1 MLKKENYDRLLIF
14 GLAITLLMVFGIAA
28 YSLLESERVVQ
39 AAEALHEERLE
50 HGQEIWDEQCAT
62 CHGANGEGGVGTALN
77 NKTLLQTTHDDRF
90 FAITRAGVPS
100 TEMPAWSVD
109 YGGPLTDED
118 IRSVVAHIRAWEPNA
133 PVIEPEVFA
142 PSAEEGALIFE
153 STCATCHGTNGMGSA
168 FAPAVN
174 DQTYLSAADNEF
186 LQDMLLYGR
195 PALGMPS
202 FGVTLSDEQSQH
214 VLALFD
220 AWRAGEKVEAP
231 FNVNALIN
239 AAVFALEDGDNE
251 SAALQIERAQKVMPA
266 GPGKEK
272 LTEAQTALESG
283 DTDTALGA
291 LTVLQVEWPLGDP
304 VNGATL
310 YAANCAACHGAE
322 GEGGVGNILQPNEF
336 VQANTNAELVEF
348 LQVGRA
354 GTAMAGF
361 GTRLNEQEIADIV
374 AHLRTW
380 QP

>member
-14 GLAITLLMVFGIAA
+14 GLAITLLIVFGIAA
-28 YSLLESERVVQ
+28 YSLLETERVVL
-39 AAEALHEERLE
+39 AAEELHEERLE
-50 HGQEIWDEQCAT
+50 HGKDIWEEQCAT

-90 FAITRAGVPS
+90 FAIVRAGVPS
-100 TEMPAWSVD
+100 TTMPAWSVD

-118 IRSVVAHIRAWEPNA
+118 IRSVVTHIRAWEPNA

-142 PSAEEGALIFE
+142 PTAEEGALIFE
-153 STCATCHGTNGMGSA
+153 TACATCHGSNGMGTA

-174 DQTYLSAADNEF
+174 DPGLLASINSKYLYDL
-186 LQDMLLYGR
+186 LQFGR
-195 PALGMPS
+195 PAQGMPS
-202 FGVTLSDEQSQH
+202 FGVALSDEQSQH
-214 VLALFD
+214 LLALFD
-220 AWRAGEKVEAP
+220 AWKAGEKVEAP
-231 FNVNALIN
+231 FNVNQLIN
-239 AAVFALEDGDNE
+239 AAVFSLDNGD
-251 SAALQIERAQKVMPA
+251 SASAVLQIERAQKVMPA

-272 LTEAQTALESG
+272 LTEAQTALEAG
-283 DTDTALGA
+283 DTDSALEA

-304 VNGATL
+304 TNGATL

-322 GEGGVGNILQPNEF
+322 GEGGVGTMLQPNEF
-336 VQANTNAELVEF
+336 VQANTNAELVTF

-361 GTRLNEQEIADIV
+361 GTRLSEQEIADIV